1 MVPAAVD
8 PMQAQVLAAL
18 QALQVSSSLIALS
31 TITDC
36 KLLVP
41 IPDLQ
46 KLLLDLLYKSYVW
59 GHYILFWLY
68 DRW

>member
-1 MVPAAVD
+1 
-8 PMQAQVLAAL
+8 MQAQVLAAL

-46 KLLLDLLYKSYVW
+46 KLLLDLLYKSYV
-59 GHYILFWLY
+59 
-68 DRW
+68 